1 MDEAGVSLDLHDG
14 SPNPSTLAF
23 ITKRLYDKRDAEA
36 KIFQDLQCEGA
47 ITSKN
52 VSHLIFALAGN
63 DPSKHLAT
71 GLKSKH
77 SGIKRKRVPRSL
89 LVPTTALLSQQSTK
103 LMAQNPE
110 AISQA
115 LAALIQP
122 DARGRLL
129 ARGLARGMVWREGV
143 VPEGA
148 QNFSVSL
155 TPDLL
160 DFGYGILSL
169 ALELRDANRE
179 RRRTTLQYR

>member
-1 MDEAGVSLDLHDG
+1 
-14 SPNPSTLAF
+14 
-23 ITKRLYDKRDAEA
+23 
-36 KIFQDLQCEGA
+36 
-47 ITSKN
+47 
-52 VSHLIFALAGN
+52 
-63 DPSKHLAT
+63 
-71 GLKSKH
+71 
-77 SGIKRKRVPRSL
+77 
-89 LVPTTALLSQQSTK
+89 
-103 LMAQNPE
+103 MAQNPE

-169 ALELRDANRE
+169 ALELRDANQGAE
-179 RRRTTLQYR
+179 TRTNASIQMRHFV